1 MEEIEPL
8 TCMKLGRGR
17 GFTRQPAGREGDW
30 AKVLPLLIQKTE
42 GCRVL
47 TLNHSKFRRR
57 HLIQFFKRK
66 EEAMNP
72 RTKSLLIMIVGF
84 ALMMGATCAP
94 TMVSISDPK
103 IQTAANPYYQ
113 AQFEPLTRDHNFFA
127 VFHLTVSN
135 KSNKDLQIDWSK
147 TRYLYNGKPYGVF
160 VFKGI
165 EPKDIKNWTIP
176 PDVIRPEATF
186 SKEIAPY
193 KLLARSPIRER
204 KVGTDEPAIHPG
216 PIPAGESGIL
226 LVVRQAGKEI
236 VEKMTVNIREKEVR

>member
-30 AKVLPLLIQKTE
+30 AKVLPLLSQKTE

-57 HLIQFFKRK
+57 HLIIFERE
-66 EEAMNP
+66 EEAMKP

-113 AQFEPLTRDHNFFA
+113 AQFEPLTREHNFFV
-127 VFHLTVSN
+127 VFHLAVTN
-135 KSNKDLQIDWSK
+135 KSNKDLQIDWNK

-193 KLLARSPIRER
+193 KLLARAPIRER

-216 PIPAGESGIL
+216 PIPAGKSGIL

-236 VEKMTVNIREKEVR
+236 VEKMTVTIREKEVR

>member
-30 AKVLPLLIQKTE
+30 AKVLPLLSQKTE

-57 HLIQFFKRK
+57 HLIIFERE
-66 EEAMNP
+66 EEAMKP

-127 VFHLTVSN
+127 VFHLTVTN
-135 KSNKDLQIDWSK
+135 KSNKDLQIDWNK

-193 KLLARSPIRER
+193 KLLARAPIRER

-216 PIPAGESGIL
+216 PIPAGKSGIL

-236 VEKMTVNIREKEVR
+236 VEKMTVTIREKEVR

>member
-1 MEEIEPL
+1 
-8 TCMKLGRGR
+8 
-17 GFTRQPAGREGDW
+17 
-30 AKVLPLLIQKTE
+30 
-42 GCRVL
+42 
-47 TLNHSKFRRR
+47 
-57 HLIQFFKRK
+57 
-66 EEAMNP
+66 MNQ
-72 RTKSLLIMIVGF
+72 RTKSLSIMIIGF

-113 AQFEPLTRDHNFFA
+113 TQFEPLTRDHNFFV
-127 VFHLTVSN
+127 VFHLTVTN
-135 KSNKDLQIDWSK
+135 KSNKDLQIDWNK

-165 EPKDIKNWTIP
+165 EPKDIKNRTIP

-193 KLLARSPIRER
+193 KLLARAPIRGR
-204 KVGTDEPAIHPG
+204 SKAGTDEPAITPG

-226 LVVRQAGKEI
+226 LVVRQAGKQI
-236 VEKMTVNIREKEVR
+236 VEKMTVSIKEKEVR